1 MQRISIVKY
10 NYSLTLPRCQ
20 QFSQHLQ
27 MHKKLSQSQPQ
38 TVCMQTAA
46 SKFTRHLQSDQ
57 RYSGSWHLISVVYF
71 RKRAIHKL
79 QKYLEDFKPCYCVY
93 CAHFLAEMLDLWNVN
108 WKVIV
113 NGGVFHDAFLCPM
126 SIYMNFH
133 LTCGRRGGRRRST
146 GRRRR
151 REAEE
156 D

>member
-1 MQRISIVKY
+1 M
-10 NYSLTLPRCQ
+10 
-20 QFSQHLQ
+20 
-27 MHKKLSQSQPQ
+27 
-38 TVCMQTAA
+38 
-46 SKFTRHLQSDQ
+46 
-57 RYSGSWHLISVVYF
+57 
-71 RKRAIHKL
+71 
-79 QKYLEDFKPCYCVY
+79 
-93 CAHFLAEMLDLWNVN
+93 N

-151 REAEE
+151 RREAEE